1 MKESS
6 TTRPR
11 FRPALRAC
19 ILALSLGSAVSIADS
34 GAKAAE
40 LTFILRIENGRVPA
54 DMRLI
59 RVKQN
64 DIVKL
69 QWTSDKPLTIHLHG
83 YDIEKRVAPGA
94 VADMTF
100 TARATGRF
108 TIEPH
113 LAAQP
118 SGGHTHGDVLV
129 TLEVYP

>member
-1 MKESS
+1 MSS
-6 TTRPR
+6 FLGP
-11 FRPALRAC
+11 C
-19 ILALSLGSAVSIADS
+19 VLALSLASAVSIADG

-40 LTFILRIENGRVPA
+40 LTFVLRIENGRVPA
-54 DMRLI
+54 NMRLI

-69 QWTSDKPLTIHLHG
+69 LWSTDKPMTIHLHG
-83 YDIEKRVAPGA
+83 YDIEKGVASGA
-94 VADMTF
+94 VTDMTF

-108 TIEPH
+108 TVEPH

-118 SGGHTHGDVLV
+118 PGGHTHGDVLV

>member
-1 MKESS
+1 M
-6 TTRPR
+6 
-11 FRPALRAC
+11 LV
-19 ILALSLGSAVSIADS
+19 LSLGSAAGIADG

-40 LTFILRIENGRVPA
+40 LTFILRIEKGRVPS

-69 QWTSDKPLTIHLHG
+69 QWTSDRPMTIHLHG
-83 YDIEKRVAPGA
+83 YDIEKEVAPGA
-94 VADMTF
+94 VTDMTF
-100 TARATGRF
+100 TARAAGRF
-108 TIEPH
+108 TVEPH